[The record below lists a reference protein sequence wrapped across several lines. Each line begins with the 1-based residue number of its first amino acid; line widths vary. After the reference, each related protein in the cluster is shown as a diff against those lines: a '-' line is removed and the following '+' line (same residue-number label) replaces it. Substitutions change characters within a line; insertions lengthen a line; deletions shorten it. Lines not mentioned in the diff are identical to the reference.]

1 MTTLRETRACI
12 DLDALD
18 HNVRLLGERVPGARL
33 MLAVKADAYGHGI
46 EAVGIAVERFG
57 VAMIAVACL
66 EEFLILRDMGV
77 TAPVLI
83 LEDLFPREVDEA
95 LRQGARLS
103 AGSVEYARLLSQRA
117 AQHATTAMVHIN
129 LDTGMGR
136 MGLFSADPVQDLV
149 EISGL
154 PSMTV
159 EGIYTHFPGSD
170 ERDKTFSWEQIDL
183 FSSITSRAATRGVR
197 PRFLHVANSGALID
211 FPGAAAFD
219 LVRPGVSMYG
229 MFPSEDVDQTVPLKP
244 VMSVVSRVVKITRYD
259 REWTVGYGRTWPVGP
274 GSVIGIV
281 PVGYGDG
288 YPRSLSNRGEVL
300 VRGTRVPIAGRVSMD
315 MIAIDLTSLGSGIA
329 VGEEVVLMGRSGDHV
344 IDAMELARLTG
355 TITYEITC
363 GFTARVPRVYLRDGE
378 PVAVKTQRDG
388 YRVIV

>member
-1 MTTLRETRACI
+1 
-12 DLDALD
+12 
-18 HNVRLLGERVPGARL
+18 

-154 PSMTV
+154 PSLTV

>member
-154 PSMTV
+154 PSLTV